1 MKGTKTE
8 YEMNY
13 WIMISKLEA
22 TKNIEKQLSPE
33 KMKRGRKAEKNE
45 NLNGLSKMKKDEMK

>member
-1 MKGTKTE
+1 
-8 YEMNY
+8 
-13 WIMISKLEA
+13 MISKLEA